1 MAKIKVTIEERIEQ
15 TFEIDALDIF
25 EAVEKAEEMYY
36 DGDLVVDNGE
46 VNERFISAVD
56 PETQEYYETE
66 EF

>member
-25 EAVEKAEEMYY
+25 EAVEKAEKMYY
-36 DGDLVVDNGE
+36 DGDLVVDNSE

-56 PETQEYYETE
+56 PETHEYYETE

>member
-25 EAVEKAEEMYY
+25 EAVEKAEELYY

>member
-1 MAKIKVTIEERIEQ
+1 MAKIKVTIEERVEQ

>member
-25 EAVEKAEEMYY
+25 AAVEKAEEMYY

-56 PETQEYYETE
+56 PETHEYYETE

>member
-36 DGDLVVDNGE
+36 DGDLVVDDGE

>member
-25 EAVEKAEEMYY
+25 EAVKKAEEMYY
-36 DGDLVVDNGE
+36 DGDLVVDNDE
-46 VNERFISAVD
+46 VSERFISAVD
-56 PETQEYYETE
+56 PETHEYYETE

>member
-46 VNERFISAVD
+46 VSERFISAVD
-56 PETQEYYETE
+56 PETHEYYETE

>member
-1 MAKIKVTIEERIEQ
+1 MAKIKVTIDERIEQ

>member
-1 MAKIKVTIEERIEQ
+1 MAKIKVTIEERIVQ

-36 DGDLVVDNGE
+36 NGDLVVDNGE
-46 VNERFISAVD
+46 VHERFISAFD
-56 PETQEYYETE
+56 PETHEYYETE

>member
-36 DGDLVVDNGE
+36 DGELVVDNGE

>member
-1 MAKIKVTIEERIEQ
+1 MAKIKVTIEERISQ
-15 TFEIDALDIF
+15 TFEIEALDIF

-46 VNERFISAVD
+46 VNEKFISAVD
-56 PETQEYYETE
+56 PETNEYYEEE

>member
-46 VNERFISAVD
+46 VNEMFISAVD
-56 PETQEYYETE
+56 PETHEYYETE

>member
-1 MAKIKVTIEERIEQ
+1 MAKIKVTIEECIEQ

-36 DGDLVVDNGE
+36 NGDLVVDNGE

>member
-1 MAKIKVTIEERIEQ
+1 MAQIKVTIEERIEQ

>member
-15 TFEIDALDIF
+15 TFEIDALYIF

>member
-1 MAKIKVTIEERIEQ
+1 MAKIKVTIEERIAQ

-46 VNERFISAVD
+46 VYEKFISAVD
-56 PETQEYYETE
+56 PETHEYYETE

>member
-1 MAKIKVTIEERIEQ
+1 
-15 TFEIDALDIF
+15 
-25 EAVEKAEEMYY
+25 MYY

>member
-25 EAVEKAEEMYY
+25 EAVEKAEKMYY
-36 DGDLVVDNGE
+36 DGDLVVDNSE
-46 VNERFISAVD
+46 VSERFISAVD
-56 PETQEYYETE
+56 PETHEYYETE

>member
-36 DGDLVVDNGE
+36 NGDLVVDNGE
-46 VNERFISAVD
+46 VSERFISAVD